1 MATIFTKIINGEI
14 PSYKIAET
22 EDFFAFLDI
31 NPNSKGHTLCIPKKE
46 VDKIFDLDEDTYMG
60 LMNFSRR
67 VALAVEKSIPCERVG
82 MSVIG
87 LEVPHVHVHL
97 IPLHTMENARFTYKE
112 KLEKDEF
119 EAIAQK
125 ISSNFK

>member
-1 MATIFTKIINGEI
+1 
-14 PSYKIAET
+14 
-22 EDFFAFLDI
+22 
-31 NPNSKGHTLCIPKKE
+31 
-46 VDKIFDLDEDTYMG
+46 MG